1 MFLRMFLFFANL
13 RLNVLVKD
21 VLIKKECTTFRPR
34 RDYIF
39 FYIRMVANLEGMN
52 YNVVSL
58 HHDVAN
64 EVIWKLEQLH
74 LSSSTLILTS
84 LNINSYILS
93 IIREM

>member
-1 MFLRMFLFFANL
+1 MIFEAEHVLE
-13 RLNVLVKD
+13 NVLILRQFEAECSCKRCSYK
-21 VLIKKECTTFRPR
+21 KKECTTFRPR

-64 EVIWKLEQLH
+64 EVI
-74 LSSSTLILTS
+74 
-84 LNINSYILS
+84 
-93 IIREM
+93 